1 MKNCIRYS
9 LIMMLCTICN
19 NSYSQTISLKPFV
32 IVNDTITAM
41 LDSVFSDGKGA
52 YNNRKISI
60 GVSKSDSITYVTVS
74 IANKKG
80 LYINKQS
87 EYRPLGYVK
96 YNQNTIFIGSS
107 MNDYVLSSKDLPCL
121 PIPLKAEIPTVD
133 DVEEWHF
140 IINRNQRKVYFVDHI
155 AAW

>member
-9 LIMMLCTICN
+9 LIIMLCTICN
-19 NSYSQTISLKPFV
+19 NSYSQIVSLKPFV

-41 LDSVFSDGKGA
+41 LNRVFSDDKGA

-60 GVSKSDSITYVTVS
+60 GVSKNDSITYVTVS
-74 IANKKG
+74 IANRKG

-87 EYRPLGYVK
+87 GFRPLGYVK
-96 YNQNTIFIGSS
+96 YSENTIFIEPS
-107 MNDYVLSSKDLPCL
+107 MNDYVLSSKELPCL
-121 PIPLKAEIPTVD
+121 TIPLKAEIPTVD

-140 IINRNQRKVYFVDHI
+140 TINRNQMKAYFVDHI